1 MPEPGNG
8 PPAMGA
14 DLGRST
20 RSGHVASPS
29 VDEPAASAGARGPA
43 SPARGFWHDLRTV
56 LRRPDYRRLL
66 ATAVTS
72 RLGDGF
78 LFAAAGTYVLFD
90 PNRQATAAGYA
101 VAFTV
106 IYLPYSLIGP
116 FAGIA
121 LDRWPRRQVLL
132 ASSVVR
138 AATATIL
145 ALTLVGGTTDA
156 LFAALVL
163 LAFGLN
169 RFFLAGIGASI
180 PKVVPGEELVMAN
193 AVTPTIGTLFFSL
206 GGLGAV
212 ALSTASA
219 GSDGNGTVLV
229 TTTAAA
235 CFAAAAALMLRLG
248 RDRLGPDT
256 DADLPRVSSAVAT
269 VVLGL
274 VGAVRHLRQRYPAGW
289 ALLVMAAHRFAFG
302 FVIAQTV
309 VLYRNHFFR
318 PDQVDQAL
326 GAIAASGLALAGGI
340 GLAVVLTPIASRRMR
355 KERWMVLLLGL
366 GAAGVLLP
374 AAVLAPWTVTTSGVL
389 LGLSTQGV
397 KICVDS
403 LVQEWTA
410 DDVRGRAFSIYD
422 MLFNLAL
429 VSSAVLAALVLP
441 EDGVSPAGFV
451 AMAGLMLAVAVG
463 YARATA
469 TQRYRAEPLPV

>member
-1 MPEPGNG
+1 M
-8 PPAMGA
+8 
-14 DLGRST
+14 
-20 RSGHVASPS
+20 
-29 VDEPAASAGARGPA
+29 DEPAAGAGGRGPERA
-43 SPARGFWHDLRTV
+43 AHGFWHDLRLV
-56 LRRPDYRRLL
+56 LRRSDYRRLL

-101 VAFTV
+101 LAFTV

-132 ASSVVR
+132 ASSALR
-138 AATATIL
+138 AATATAL
-145 ALTLVGGTTDA
+145 AVALVGGTGDA
-156 LFAALVL
+156 LFAVLVL
-163 LAFGLN
+163 AAFGLN

-180 PKVVPGEELVMAN
+180 PKVVPGDELVMAN

-212 ALSTASA
+212 ALSTSA
-219 GSDGNGTVLV
+219 GGTDGNGTVV
-229 TTTAAA
+229 VATSAAA
-235 CFAAAAALMLRLG
+235 CFAAASALMLRLR
-248 RDRLGPDT
+248 RDQLGPDT
-256 DADLPRVSSAVAT
+256 DADLPRVSSAAAT

-318 PDQVDQAL
+318 PDQVDEAL
-326 GAIAASGLALAGGI
+326 GAIFTSGLALAGGI
-340 GLAVVLTPIASRRMR
+340 GLSVVLTPIATRRMR
-355 KERWMVLLLGL
+355 KERWMVLLLAL

-374 AAVLAPWTVTTSGVL
+374 AVLLAPWTVTTAGVL

-403 LVQEWTA
+403 LVQQWTA

-429 VSSAVLAALVLP
+429 VGSAVVAALVLP
-441 EDGVSPAGFV
+441 VDGVAPAGFV
-451 AMAGLMLAVAVG
+451 AMSVLMLALALLYG
-463 YARATA
+463 RATA
-469 TQRYRAEPLPV
+469 TARYRSEPLPG